1 MFFLSKAL
9 RLETGQKNST
19 HINYSN
25 KFNNCAI
32 DYLKKQLKENKREAV
47 SMFEDQNFLKWL
59 TKAIDYKP
67 YSLKNLFVSKKIKQT
82 KNWKTNLNHQEIYD
96 FSLQNSII
104 SNDSVNS
111 SKRITKIN
119 FLNYKSTKVRIQ
131 KAERRKNSQEKFQ
144 CHNDRSH

>member
-32 DYLKKQLKENKREAV
+32 DFLKKQLKENKREAV

-59 TKAIDYKP
+59 TKAVDYKP
-67 YSLKNLFVSKKIKQT
+67 YSLKNLFVSKKIKHEKLKDQSQPSRDLWLFAS
-82 KNWKTNLNHQEIYD
+82 KFNNL
-96 FSLQNSII
+96 
-104 SNDSVNS
+104 
-111 SKRITKIN
+111 
-119 FLNYKSTKVRIQ
+119 
-131 KAERRKNSQEKFQ
+131 ERFGKQFET
-144 CHNDRSH
+144 HY